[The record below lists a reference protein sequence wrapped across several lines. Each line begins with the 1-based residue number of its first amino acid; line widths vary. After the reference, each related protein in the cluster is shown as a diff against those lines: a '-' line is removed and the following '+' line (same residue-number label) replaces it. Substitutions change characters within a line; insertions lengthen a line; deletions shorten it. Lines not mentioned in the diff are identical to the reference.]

1 MIVQKSLPS
10 RRLFLNGIGV
20 VILLIG
26 INVSGF
32 LYLRSSENPETLDA
46 QNSIVLPEDSRIYQR
61 TVAMYAGTFGLLADE
76 WTRDLES
83 LGEPKPLSI
92 IIIVFSILV
101 SGGFFYKACRPVSIP
116 PRKD

>member
-32 LYLRSSENPETLDA
+32 LYLRSPENTETLDA
-46 QNSIVLPEDSRIYQR
+46 QNSIVLQEDSRIYQR

-83 LGEPKPLSI
+83 LGEPIRGACVLPCSHTTDRPALTHQLS
-92 IIIVFSILV
+92 
-101 SGGFFYKACRPVSIP
+101 A
-116 PRKD
+116 